1 MSSYRTETQQLS
13 AQFVNSSF
21 VRKLDEGRTKEAA
34 AEGTAFIRELVRQ
47 ESYARE
53 VIAPVLLQD
62 DEIDRDE
69 NTDEPKKIIEKEPS
83 SEATFVNFA
92 GAGPRTW
99 FKGPRY
105 AVYFGKVESQHFTK
119 SKFQLMTYVNDIRKI
134 LADNSVKDLSDQED
148 LKFQAT
154 IDEIVERS
162 VAVTSNGLPV
172 AASAAYGTADNGERS
187 GAIFQL
193 RESSIGSATSQY
205 HLAPQFNASAFK
217 RGFQKMV
224 AQRRPIGKMTMTKEL
239 FYEALDLR
247 ADIYGNDVASKHY
260 YDGVETEEKLF
271 GIPVITT
278 IKRHIHQPNRVYI
291 YAPENFLGNFFLL
304 QDATLFIKQE
314 ADVISFWTYAAPGIG
329 IGNTKSVQCLE
340 FAQAAYALPSASQPT
355 YGVFE
360 TSGASGVGT

>member
-69 NTDEPKKIIEKEPS
+69 NTDEPKKIIEKEPN

-92 GAGPRTW
+92 GSGPRTW

-154 IDEIVERS
+154 IDEIVERT
-162 VAVTSNGLPV
+162 VVGDTLA
-172 AASAAYGTADNGERS
+172 AASGAYATAGGLGGNYING
-187 GAIFQL
+187 AQL
-193 RESSIGSATSQY
+193 QIDTTKYNGQNSQL
-205 HLAPQFNASAFK
+205 HSAPQFNAAAFK

-224 AQRRPIGKMTMTKEL
+224 HNRRPIGKMTMCKEL
-239 FYEALDLR
+239 YYEALDLR
-247 ADIYGNDVASKHY
+247 ADVVGNDVASKHY
-260 YDGVETEEKLF
+260 ADGIETEDKLF

-278 IKRHIHQPNRVYI
+278 IKSHIHKPNRVYI

-329 IGNTKSVQCLE
+329 IGNTKSVQCIQFLDGTT
-340 FAQAAYALPSASQPT
+340 SGD
-355 YGVFE
+355 GVFE
-360 TSGASGVGT
+360 STSTDGAVYVQAGG

>member
-69 NTDEPKKIIEKEPS
+69 HTDEPKKIIEKEPN

-162 VAVTSNGLPV
+162 VAKLSGGLPQAV
-172 AASAAYGTADNGERS
+172 TGDYGSTAGDTRE
-187 GAIFQL
+187 GALLKIDTDL
-193 RESSIGSATSQY
+193 VGAATSQY
-205 HLAPQFNASAFK
+205 TLAPQFNASAFK

-224 AQRRPIGKMTMTKEL
+224 HNRRPIGKMTMTKEL

-278 IKRHIHQPNRVYI
+278 IKSHIHKPNRVYI

-329 IGNTKSVQCLE
+329 IGNTKSVQCVEFLE
-340 FAQAAYALPSASQPT
+340 SDYAVPT
-355 YGVFE
+355 EGGVFE
-360 TSGASGVGT
+360 NSGAVGAGT